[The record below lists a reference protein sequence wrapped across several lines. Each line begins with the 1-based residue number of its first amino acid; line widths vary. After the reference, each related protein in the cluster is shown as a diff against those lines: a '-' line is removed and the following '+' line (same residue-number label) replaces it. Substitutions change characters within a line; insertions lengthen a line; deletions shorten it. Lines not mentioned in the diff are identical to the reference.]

1 MHNGS
6 EGYEYLSDPLPKVK
20 ILCHDQHGEEEIMVI
35 EDCFDPDGPLWNID
49 AICTACED
57 AYQDWMAKR

>member
-1 MHNGS
+1 
-6 EGYEYLSDPLPKVK
+6 
-20 ILCHDQHGEEEIMVI
+20 MVI
-35 EDCFDPDGPLWNID
+35 EDCLDPDGPLWNID